1 MVMDSSMALPLL
13 FIVGVGRSGTSLV
26 QSMLA
31 SHPKVTCLPET
42 SFLRR
47 MAANSTLQSVYE
59 NQGEQGVVQALRE
72 DEFFCRI
79 GLDAADIVAR
89 ALSQGGFLDA
99 AVYREML
106 TSFAG
111 EESTWVGDKDPRA
124 IEFLSLLKFVAPN
137 THVIHIF
144 RDPRDV
150 LASKKKAAWSKAG
163 HVWKHVFASRV
174 QFRMGRSLGPLSF
187 GKKYHEVCYEE
198 LLVAPAHVL
207 TTLCEDLGLEF
218 YESMLSFGDAAR
230 KLVSDKEMSWKKE
243 TLGPLLNKNSD
254 KWKKD
259 LQPKEI
265 KLTELCCHESIRGG
279 GYQTDDRECKLGF
292 RDKLW
297 VRLGWLLITL
307 ATTPYIL
314 YRNYKVR
321 SLCRRIK

>member
-1 MVMDSSMALPLL
+1 MALPLV

-31 SHPKVTCLPET
+31 SHQKVAYLPET

-47 MAANSTLQSVYE
+47 MVSNSTLQSVYE
-59 NQGEQGVVQALRE
+59 NQGEQGAVQVLRE

-124 IEFLSLLKFVAPN
+124 IEYLSLLKIVVPN
-137 THVIHIF
+137 THVVHIF

-150 LASKKKAAWSKAG
+150 LASKKKAAWSKTG
-163 HVWKHVFASRV
+163 HVWKHVFANRV
-174 QFRMGRSLGPLSF
+174 QFRMGRSLGPLFF
-187 GKKYHEVCYEE
+187 GKNYHEICYEE
-198 LLVAPAHVL
+198 LLVAPAQVL
-207 TTLCEDLGLEF
+207 STLCEGLGLEF
-218 YESMLSFGDAAR
+218 DENMLSFGDAAR
-230 KLVSDKEMSWKKE
+230 KLVSDSEMSWKKE

-259 LQPKEI
+259 LQSKEI
-265 KLTELCCHESIRGG
+265 KLTELCCCESMRRG
-279 GYQTDDRECKLGF
+279 GYQADDREYKLSF

-297 VRLGWLLITL
+297 VRLGWLLILL
-307 ATTPYIL
+307 ATNPYIL

-321 SLCRRIK
+321 SVCRRVK